1 MEILSAADNG
11 RAGSFEGRGDSAGSS
26 SSLILDIIKMV
37 ATRAEVAVNLG
48 PVFIDHY
55 DGPAGWTGHDGPTL
69 CLEVIVGAAG

>member
-11 RAGSFEGRGDSAGSS
+11 RAGSFEGGDSAGSS

-55 DGPAGWTGHDGPTL
+55 DGPAGWTGHASPTL